1 MCGPLPGFRLL
12 SVFSGSHPDP
22 LPRFVLSTH
31 GWGDFFR
38 FSFSS
43 SSFTKEKKS
52 SSSLSGAWLWS
63 AAAVVMLTPSCH
75 ASPPRRCMILPGAP
89 ARCSRAWV
97 GAPRCLGLRCPRCSA
112 FSRSLSQ
119 TFPPFPPPPL
129 DDFQA
134 DSRAVKALIGPLSS
148 GSLLCFLNFPP
159 FPPSTLCYSP
169 GERRSGSTGNHERTR
184 GRGRGELGHPGAHR
198 LRGTSEEEAGE
209 TKEAAES
216 KCDFISALRTSR
228 RHICV

>member
-31 GWGDFFR
+31 GGGDFFL

-43 SSFTKEKKS
+43 SSFTKEEKKKNTS

-63 AAAVVMLTPSCH
+63 AAAVVMPTPSCH

-119 TFPPFPPPPL
+119 TFQLLTGLLYQLRSLRSPAACG
-129 DDFQA
+129 Q
-134 DSRAVKALIGPLSS
+134 LSS
-148 GSLLCFLNFPP
+148 G
-159 FPPSTLCYSP
+159 
-169 GERRSGSTGNHERTR
+169 HQ
-184 GRGRGELGHPGAHR
+184 
-198 LRGTSEEEAGE
+198 
-209 TKEAAES
+209 
-216 KCDFISALRTSR
+216 SR
-228 RHICV
+228 